1 MGKYVI
7 VYDTNILFMGS
18 KENNYNTFD
27 FSSSLKNIINIIS
40 DNNLGDNRDCVVG
53 NKATKKRKN

>member
-53 NKATKKRKN
+53 NKATKKRK